1 MKELEER
8 ILKDGRVLPGNIL
21 KADSFLNHQIDPD
34 LMQRIG
40 ETFADHFRSQGITK
54 VLTIEASG
62 IAPAL
67 LTAYALYVPL
77 VFAKKHGAH
86 NIGSDF
92 YTASVHSYT
101 YDSDYTIIVSSSYL
115 SADDRVLIVDDFLAN
130 GQAVHGLLE
139 ICRKAAASCGGIG
152 ICIEKGFQPGGAE
165 LRAMGYDVMSLALVE
180 SMEGGK
186 IIFR

>member
-67 LTAYALYVPL
+67 MAACALHVPM

-86 NIGSDF
+86 NIGNDF

-115 SADDRVLIVDDFLAN
+115 SSSDRVLCSTSARKQVLLHLASASASRRAFS
-130 GQAVHGLLE
+130 QEAQSCVHW
-139 ICRKAAASCGGIG
+139 
-152 ICIEKGFQPGGAE
+152 
-165 LRAMGYDVMSLALVE
+165 AMMS
-180 SMEGGK
+180 
-186 IIFR
+186 